1 MSDGSLHTPVLVR
14 AVVDLLRPAQARW
27 IVDCTVGLGGHAEAL
42 LGEAGPGATLIGIDR
57 DATNLRQAA
66 NRLKRFEEHPQRGVR
81 VFHCDFSDIRE
92 VLGAVGVDRVDALVA
107 DLGVAS
113 THLDDPARGFS
124 FAADGPLDMRLDAGG
139 GGLTAADLLRDLSE
153 QQLADLLFRNADE
166 RGSRRIAR
174 AIVAARK
181 IEPIHRT
188 TQLADIVRR
197 AVGRRG
203 RPRIHPATRTFQALR
218 IAVNHEIESL
228 DRLLAALPD
237 ILAPG
242 GRAAVISFHSLE
254 DRRVKRAFLSM
265 KSAGQARII
274 TPKPIGPDDEELQS
288 NPRSRS
294 AKLRCV
300 ERL

>member
-1 MSDGSLHTPVLVR
+1 MSDGSLHTPVLLD
-14 AVVDLLRPAQARW
+14 AVVDLLRPADAQW

-42 LGEAGPGATLIGIDR
+42 LRASPAAATLIGIDR

-66 NRLKRFEEHPQRGVR
+66 NRLERFTERPKRGVR
-81 VFHCDFSDIRE
+81 MFHCDYADIRE
-92 VLGAVGVDRVDALVA
+92 VLGAVGVDRVDALLA

-124 FAADGPLDMRLDAGG
+124 FAADGPLDMRLDAAGG
-139 GGLTAADLLRDLSE
+139 GATAADLLGDLSE

-166 RGSRRIAR
+166 RRSRRIAR

-181 IEPIHRT
+181 IEPITRT
-188 TQLADIVRR
+188 AQLADIVQR

-203 RPRIHPATRTFQALR
+203 KPRIHPATRTFQALR
-218 IAVNHEIESL
+218 IAVNHESESL
-228 DRLLAALPD
+228 EALLNTLPD
-237 ILAPG
+237 VLAPG
-242 GRAAVISFHSLE
+242 GRAVVISFHSGE

-265 KSAGQARII
+265 KSAGVGRII
-274 TPKPIGPDDEELQS
+274 TPKPLGPDDEELKS